1 MVIPFHE
8 TLTSILPKDKAFDM
22 TTANRLFRFLSL
34 LSIIKIEQRPNFVLG
49 KQGDP
54 FMQVNPFGLFEDLK
68 EALYLMGYTNGVT
81 AYVLEWYNDIFLEVF
96 RNKIEPA
103 SRTNSREEIL
113 TEKRIA
119 IATQDLVDY
128 PYEKQTKRVSTKQ
141 ILEAFVTP
149 LINQTYVDWT
159 DSDLDKRSKIYYPV
173 ITIQNRK
180 LFDSGQVKIPLDQT
194 SIIKAIL
201 SLIVYL

>member
-1 MVIPFHE
+1 
-8 TLTSILPKDKAFDM
+8 
-22 TTANRLFRFLSL
+22 
-34 LSIIKIEQRPNFVLG
+34 
-49 KQGDP
+49 
-54 FMQVNPFGLFEDLK
+54 MQVNPFGLFEDLK

-149 LINQTYVDWT
+149 LIN
-159 DSDLDKRSKIYYPV
+159 
-173 ITIQNRK
+173 
-180 LFDSGQVKIPLDQT
+180 
-194 SIIKAIL
+194 
-201 SLIVYL
+201 